1 MSQELSPLEHRIAD
15 ILMLNVDEFEAWNV
29 LRYEKGQHY
38 YAHHDY
44 FDPEL
49 FNEYKQN
56 PWTQRHYT
64 LLVYLSEPEDGGET
78 VFPWEGRYRDQD
90 PGFQFESCDFGVRV
104 RPKKGDAVFFES
116 LYPDHSLDKHSLHAG
131 CPVSKGTKWVATK
144 WIRVGQYP

>member
-1 MSQELSPLEHRIAD
+1 
-15 ILMLNVDEFEAWNV
+15 MLNVDEFEAWNV

-104 RPKKGDAVFFES
+104 RPKKGVSRADVHRLLSSKYDHEQPRSHARHRTQRRAFDIRRATHVES
-116 LYPDHSLDKHSLHAG
+116 T
-131 CPVSKGTKWVATK
+131 TKSM
-144 WIRVGQYP
+144 